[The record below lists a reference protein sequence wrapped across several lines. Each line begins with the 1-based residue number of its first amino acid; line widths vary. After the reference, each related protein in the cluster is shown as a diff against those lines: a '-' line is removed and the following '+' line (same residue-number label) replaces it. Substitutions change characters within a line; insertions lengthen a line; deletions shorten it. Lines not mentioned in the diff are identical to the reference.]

1 MVIMEDNPNFW
12 DAWDVDQFHLEKQT
26 HLKFGNV
33 RVLEGGPVRA
43 TIGASLRVG
52 QSSMEVEVRR
62 GLTGNHPH
70 DRSTLIIP
78 RSRLTPCP
86 HR

>member
-52 QSSMEVEVRR
+52 QSSMEVEVGR
-62 GLTGNHPH
+62 GRAGDCPH
-70 DRSTLIIP
+70 DRSMLTIV
-78 RSRLTPCP
+78 RSRSTPCP
-86 HR
+86 RR